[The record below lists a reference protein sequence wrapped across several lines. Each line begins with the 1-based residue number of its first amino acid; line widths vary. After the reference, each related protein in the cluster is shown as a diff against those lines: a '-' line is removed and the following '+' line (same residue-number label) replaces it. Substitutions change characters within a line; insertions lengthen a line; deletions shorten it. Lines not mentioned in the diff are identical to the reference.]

1 MLDKIRRILENS
13 GGKITGSPCI
23 LNSNNTKIMGLEI
36 KKNGNILVYYD
47 GILTYEDSFS
57 MKYKGIRTRKLKT
70 LSDNTIGMVHKSLIG
85 EIKHWKRLT
94 KGKKVIQLK
103 LEL

>member
-1 MLDKIRRILENS
+1 MLGEIKKILEKA

-23 LNSNNTKIMGLEI
+23 LNHDNVMIQGLEI
-36 KKNGNILVYYD
+36 KKTGNILVYYS
-47 GILTYEDSFS
+47 GILTYDDSFS

-70 LSDNTIGMVHKSLIG
+70 ISDNIVDMIHKSLIG